1 LNLLK
6 IGAGVSSRITGAQ
19 RGALV
24 YKKENPPTL
33 RYYEA
38 LRAKDPGEL
47 GRGATF
53 IVEFPTTSG

>member
-1 LNLLK
+1 MK

-19 RGALV
+19 RGSLV

-38 LRAKDPGEL
+38 LGTKDPAAIPE
-47 GRGATF
+47 
-53 IVEFPTTSG
+53 

>member
-1 LNLLK
+1 MK

-33 RYYEA
+33 RHYEA
-38 LRAKDPGEL
+38 LRTKDPEVDPIL
-47 GRGATF
+47 WTKKALD
-53 IVEFPTTSG
+53 

>member
-1 LNLLK
+1 MK
-6 IGAGVSSRITGAQ
+6 IGAGISSRITGAQ

-38 LRAKDPGEL
+38 LRAKDPD
-47 GRGATF
+47 APP
-53 IVEFPTTSG
+53 PTMRILLAMLSLFA